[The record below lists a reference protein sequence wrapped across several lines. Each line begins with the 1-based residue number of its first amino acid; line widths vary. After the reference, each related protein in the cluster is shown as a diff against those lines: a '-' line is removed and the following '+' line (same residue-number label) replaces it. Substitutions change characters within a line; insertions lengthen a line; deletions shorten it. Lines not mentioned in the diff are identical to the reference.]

1 MKILTHVPV
10 VRVTM
15 LVALIATSFTI
26 APAPTRAQDASAAA
40 TAPATML
47 RMRDGSIRWGNIQS
61 HDPEGLVFEVLETG
75 GRVRLPWKL
84 LHPDEESE
92 LRRRFG
98 YVDLSSEEVMIEADR
113 IVTVDGA
120 EIVGLIIDRTGD
132 TLLVKTANS
141 TVPVP
146 KNRLSGVPT
155 TVQVRAEEVFT
166 RAELYAQRL
175 SNLDLSTADG
185 NFQLAQWCERI
196 LDFAHAVE
204 HYKKAQTIDAK
215 YKPDDVKVSLDRA
228 VEKAAR
234 QDQIDYLADV
244 EAMIARR
251 RFDEALARAEA
262 FATKFPDSPLLP
274 NAKKSKEHV
283 LKARERFVADRVST
297 LWLLRA
303 AHMARLAGQKMGYE
317 EAVSYAGGSMQK
329 DVLDYVVKE
338 ASLITKEA
346 TPDAVKKLW
355 TTRKKGRW
363 NRASY
368 GLGTWLLGRDVA
380 LKGGEEKK
388 PDTKPL
394 SEKDK
399 ERADLEKKLERYLQ
413 NQELARKSKAADEQ
427 VDDREKAWKEL
438 TPENRAGWILAYYA
452 ENSGDFEVDPRP
464 QLSACRECGGKGT
477 REMAMV
483 GGNVGRQ
490 SIGKS
495 AIATNVECDSC
506 HGIGYV
512 RRISYR

>member
-1 MKILTHVPV
+1 MKHSTRSFVL
-10 VRVTM
+10 RVALLLG
-15 LVALIATSFTI
+15 LVAVSLSVQPIGAS
-26 APAPTRAQDASAAA
+26 AQDSAAA
-40 TAPATML
+40 APATML
-47 RMRDGSIRWGNIQS
+47 RLRDGSIRWGQIQS
-61 HDPEGLVFEVLETG
+61 HDPEGLVFDLLDTG

-84 LHPDEESE
+84 LHPDEESD

-98 YVDLSSEEVMIEADR
+98 YVDLSSEEVLIEADR
-113 IVTVDGA
+113 IVSVDGA
-120 EIVGLIIDRTGD
+120 EIIGLIIDRSGD

-146 KNRLSGVPT
+146 KNRVSGTPT
-155 TVQVRAEEVFT
+155 TVQVRADEVFT

-175 SNLDLSTADG
+175 SNLDVSTADG

-204 HYKKAQTIDAK
+204 HYRKAQTIDAQ

-244 EAMIARR
+244 ETLTVRR

-274 NAKKSKEHV
+274 DAKKAKDRV
-283 LKARERFVADRVST
+283 IKARERFVADRVAM
-297 LWLLRA
+297 LWVLRA
-303 AHMARLAGQKMGYE
+303 GNLARIAGQKMGYE
-317 EAVSYAGGSMQK
+317 EAISYVGGGMNK
-329 DVLDYVVKE
+329 DLLDYVVKE
-338 ASLITKEA
+338 AGAITKEA

-355 TTRKKGRW
+355 TARKKGRW

-368 GLGTWLLGRDVA
+368 GAGTWLLGRDAA
-380 LKGGEEKK
+380 LKGGEDKK
-388 PDTKPL
+388 EDTKPV
-394 SEKDK
+394 SAIDK
-399 ERADLEKKLERYLQ
+399 ERADLEKKLNQYMQ
-413 NQELARKSKAADEQ
+413 NQEMARKARPTTEQ
-427 VDDREKAWKEL
+427 ADDREKAWKEL

-452 ENSGDFEVDPRP
+452 EHSGDFELDPRP
-464 QLSACRECGGKGT
+464 HLSACRECAGKGT
-477 REMAMV
+477 RELAMA

-495 AIATNVECDSC
+495 MVATRVECDAC
-506 HGIGYV
+506 HGVGYV